1 MRFVSEKVQK
11 EETIVGNDDLNA
23 SDNRSGNEEG
33 KIMAVDDGFC
43 EGMSNFNE
51 TAEEL
56 PKMLNGKYTQEDHT
70 TAAE

>member
-11 EETIVGNDDLNA
+11 EETIVGNYDLNA
-23 SDNRSGNEEG
+23 SDNRSGNEER
-33 KIMAVDDGFC
+33 KKLAVDDGFC

-51 TAEEL
+51 TVKEL